1 MALVHI
7 TSGQAADIQPLGN
20 RLAGEKTVALFKS
33 DQLEVMRLVLLK
45 GKSLPP
51 HRVAGEITI
60 QCIEGRI
67 DVTAEGE
74 SHLLRGGQ
82 LLFLP
87 GGLVHGVMALDDSSA
102 LITIVLRK

>member
-1 MALVHI
+1 
-7 TSGQAADIQPLGN
+7 
-20 RLAGEKTVALFKS
+20 
-33 DQLEVMRLVLLK
+33 
-45 GKSLPP
+45 
-51 HRVAGEITI
+51 VAGEITI